1 MYVHTYIRQK
11 ALKVGLGCGRIFGR
25 PAPVVPQNCSRTL
38 GEEGFGTHVR
48 KWSMFI
54 ECWCDLNHFLD
65 KIHWKSVIVTHFIP
79 A

>member
-1 MYVHTYIRQK
+1 MAEDAETGPGKDIS
-11 ALKVGLGCGRIFGR
+11 R

-48 KWSMFI
+48 EWSMFI
-54 ECWCDLNHFLD
+54 ECWCYLKIFFLD